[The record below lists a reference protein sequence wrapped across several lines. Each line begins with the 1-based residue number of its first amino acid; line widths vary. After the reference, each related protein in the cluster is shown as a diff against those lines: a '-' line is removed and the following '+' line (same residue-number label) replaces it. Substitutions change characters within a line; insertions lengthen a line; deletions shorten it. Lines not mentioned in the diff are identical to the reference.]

1 VAAISSHD
9 VWAVGVKVLHW
20 NGLRWREVPYP
31 TTGYVP
37 ETALHFQAPRAVFVR
52 LNAVTALSAHDIWAV
67 GSYEAAT
74 CCRAGTGPVIVH
86 WDGRSW
92 RRVPSPNIPFSARY
106 DLGGIE
112 LTGVSAVSAHDIWAV
127 GVLGIEHWDG
137 RHWRIVRSPQGA
149 SGVAAISS
157 HDVWAV
163 GSNGYETLIQHWNG
177 VRWGIAP
184 SPNTNI

>member
-1 VAAISSHD
+1 
-9 VWAVGVKVLHW
+9 VGVKVLHW
-20 NGLRWREVPYP
+20 NGLRWRQVPYP

-37 ETALHFQAPRAVFVR
+37 AAALHGQEPRGVFVQ
-52 LNAVTALSAHDIWAV
+52 LTAVTALSADDIWAV
-67 GSYEAAT
+67 GSYEAAI

-86 WDGRSW
+86 WDGQSW
-92 RRVPSPNIPFSARY
+92 RRVPSPNIPGSARANS
-106 DLGGIE
+106 GGIE

-137 RHWRIVRSPQGA
+137 RRWRIVRSPQGA

-157 HDVWAV
+157 HDVWAM
-163 GSNGYETLIQHWNG
+163 GPNGYETLIQHWNG